1 MAEKDKELKPDV
13 ILKEYWENNEQF
25 ADLFNAVLF
34 DGREEIKPEDLEE
47 ADSDISTEYEHK
59 DYEKSLKSSRDVIK
73 VMKKIYDCGL
83 QLVFLGEENQEHI
96 HYAMPMRVMG
106 YDYGTYK
113 KQYDKLRQKYE
124 KDKSLSGDEY
134 LSRMKK
140 TDRLIPVITI
150 VIYYGEQEWDGATT
164 LHGMLNIP
172 DKMKLFVNDYK
183 FILVEVGHSPLKFH
197 NVNNRDLFS
206 LFSMMLD
213 KNKKLSVKKQEVT
226 EYVQTHQVSRTVIKT
241 ATGVSKCNAAYSAAL
256 EGGEGRMWSIFA
268 ETMEEGRVEGRAEGI
283 IETGRTVGLSDS
295 KILELLQSKLDLT
308 LEKAQEYMRMFDK
321 QTV

>member
-1 MAEKDKELKPDV
+1 M
-13 ILKEYWENNEQF
+13 
-25 ADLFNAVLF
+25 
-34 DGREEIKPEDLEE
+34 
-47 ADSDISTEYEHK
+47 
-59 DYEKSLKSSRDVIK
+59 SSIARSGLCAL
-73 VMKKIYDCGL
+73 IYDS
-83 QLVFLGEENQEHI
+83 
-96 HYAMPMRVMG
+96 A
-106 YDYGTYK
+106 
-113 KQYDKLRQKYE
+113 
-124 KDKSLSGDEY
+124 S
-134 LSRMKK
+134 
-140 TDRLIPVITI
+140 
-150 VIYYGEQEWDGATT
+150 
-164 LHGMLNIP
+164 
-172 DKMKLFVNDYK
+172 
-183 FILVEVGHSPLKFH
+183 FH